1 MQPRHS
7 DGEDGMEPVRWGV
20 LSTARIGRTKV
31 VPGMMKSPLRNVVA
45 VASRDEASAR
55 RMADELGIQKAY
67 GSYEALLADPEIEA
81 IYNPLP
87 NHLHVPMT
95 LAAAGAGKHVLCEKP
110 IAITAAEAEGL
121 REASSRVLIAE
132 AFMVR
137 HHPQWQQARTLVRD
151 GAIGELRA
159 VQVIFSYFNDDPDN
173 IRNKADIGGGGLLDI
188 GCYAV
193 VAGRYF
199 FEAEPVRVV
208 SLIERDPTFGTD
220 RTASALM
227 DFGAGRQLTFTVSTQ
242 LAPSQRVQ
250 ICGTKGRIEIEIP
263 FNAPADRPV
272 RIFVD
277 DGSLLGGG
285 SSQAV
290 EFPVVDQYRLQG
302 EAFCRAIRGV
312 EPLAY
317 GLDDAVQTLRIL
329 DALRRSE
336 ATAAWERIES
346 SSNGNRGV

>member
-1 MQPRHS
+1 MQ
-7 DGEDGMEPVRWGV
+7 PVRWGI
-20 LSTARIGRTKV
+20 LSTAKIGRTKV
-31 VPGMMKSPLRNVVA
+31 VPGMMNSPLCQVVA
-45 VASRDEASAR
+45 VASRDEATAR
-55 RMADELGIQKAY
+55 SMADELGIPRAY

-95 LAAAGAGKHVLCEKP
+95 LAAAAAGKHVLCEKP
-110 IAITAAEAEGL
+110 IAITADGAATL

-137 HHPQWQQARTLVRD
+137 HHPQWKHVRDLVRA
-151 GAIGELRA
+151 GEIGDLRA
-159 VQVIFSYFNDDPDN
+159 IQVAFSYFNADPAN

-199 FEAEPVRVV
+199 FDAEPVRGIALVD
-208 SLIERDPTFGTD
+208 RDPAFGVD
-220 RTASALM
+220 RTTSALV
-227 DFGAGRQLTFTVSTQ
+227 DFGAGRQLAFTVSTQ
-242 LAPSQRVQ
+242 AVPYQRLQ
-250 ICGTKGRIEIEIP
+250 ALGTKGRIEIEIP
-263 FNAPADRPV
+263 FNAPADRPT

-277 DGSLLGGG
+277 DGSLHGGG
-285 SSQAV
+285 SARAI
-290 EFPVVDQYRLQG
+290 EFPVVDHYRLQG
-302 EAFCRAIRGV
+302 EAFSRAVRGA

-317 GLDDAVQTLRIL
+317 GLEDALRNMSIL

-336 ATAAWERIES
+336 TSGAW
-346 SSNGNRGV
+346 VML